1 MLAGMGVSRRSL
13 HRIVWPK
20 QQRRLLPC
28 AQRQLKPRLAAAGT
42 PGQQS
47 RCAGWSGVLNLVG
60 HIPAATAATLRS
72 LTHSVPTMAVQAGAR
87 TQTGAA
93 AGEASSGS
101 DVERGGKPMGQ
112 VRCVVCWPTS
122 AGTHQVLLFYGSSL
136 SSSLAVQ
143 AAQPRRRLRQ
153 QVVEDD
159 ESDTEAEVDASA
171 CITATAAA
179 AAAEQHAPLG
189 AQLGKRV
196 RKPPKQFAD
205 HMLYDEGNA
214 AAATADGR

>member
-1 MLAGMGVSRRSL
+1 VAAMASVAWDRCAAWFVSL
-13 HRIVWPK
+13 H
-20 QQRRLLPC
+20 LLEH
-28 AQRQLKPRLAAAGT
+28 T
-42 PGQQS
+42 
-47 RCAGWSGVLNLVG
+47 RC
-60 HIPAATAATLRS
+60 
-72 LTHSVPTMAVQAGAR
+72 
-87 TQTGAA
+87 
-93 AGEASSGS
+93 
-101 DVERGGKPMGQ
+101 
-112 VRCVVCWPTS
+112 CCC
-122 AGTHQVLLFYGSSL
+122 YGSSL

-171 CITATAAA
+171 CITATAPA
-179 AAAEQHAPLG
+179 AAAEQRAPLG

-214 AAATADGR
+214 AAATAEGR